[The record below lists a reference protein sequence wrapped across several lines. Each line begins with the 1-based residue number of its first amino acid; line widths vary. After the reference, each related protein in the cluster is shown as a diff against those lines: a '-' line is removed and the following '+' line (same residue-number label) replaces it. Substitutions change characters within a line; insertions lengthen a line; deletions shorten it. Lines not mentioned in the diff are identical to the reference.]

1 MADKL
6 TQLIVTFWKAF
17 FGLNYINEVEVQIME
32 TATFV

>member
-6 TQLIVTFWKAF
+6 TLLLVTFWEAL
-17 FGLNYINEVEVQIME
+17 FGLYEIYEVEVQIME